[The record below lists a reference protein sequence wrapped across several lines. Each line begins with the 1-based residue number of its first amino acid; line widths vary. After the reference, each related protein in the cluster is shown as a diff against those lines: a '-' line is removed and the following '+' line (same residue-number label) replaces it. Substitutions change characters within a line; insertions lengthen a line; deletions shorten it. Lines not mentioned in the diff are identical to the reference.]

1 MDRDGFANFFL
12 GLGLGVGIGLLFAPR
27 AGNETRQIIRE
38 KADESADYLKK
49 QADELRTNANDMLDR
64 GRQALDRQR
73 DQISEAMAAG
83 RQAYKEKVEE
93 TPAQQPA

>member
-27 AGNETRQIIRE
+27 AGNETRQMLRE
-38 KADESADYLKK
+38 KADEGAGYLKK
-49 QADELRTNANDMLDR
+49 QSSEIRTNANDLLDK

-73 DQISEAMAAG
+73 DQIAEAMAAG
-83 RQAYKEKVEE
+83 KQAYREKVEE
-93 TPAQQPA
+93 APAPTA